1 MNFSARHERSQTSD
15 EVLLAM
21 LRSEQ
26 EWALKEIFDRY
37 HMRLFRIAAGVL
49 NNDEQAKD
57 FVQDVFID
65 LWDRRHTSNIQVLS
79 HYLSRAI
86 KFQVLNHLRNGK
98 LRDHHL
104 KQAQKVQFVN
114 QTEDMLNFQECE
126 IQLQNAISL
135 LPPRCREVFLLSRY
149 QCMSHKDISVHLK
162 ISPKTVEVQ
171 IGKALSILRAK
182 LEGIVLSLAVFI
194 QFI

>member
-1 MNFSARHERSQTSD
+1 MNPAAHYDRSQTSD
-15 EVLLAM
+15 EVLLAL

-37 HMRLFRIAAGVL
+37 HMRLFRMAAGVL
-49 NNDEQAKD
+49 NNDDQAKD
-57 FVQDVFID
+57 FVQEVFID
-65 LWDRRHTSNIQVLS
+65 LWARRHTSNIQVLS

-126 IQLQNAISL
+126 IQLQKAMAL

-149 QCMSHKDISVHLK
+149 QCLSHKEISVRLR

-171 IGKALSILRAK
+171 ISKALAILRAK
-182 LEGIVLSLAVFI
+182 LEGIVLALFVFLH
-194 QFI
+194 F